1 MVHSLSRYNNENIYV
16 YNIGAPEYIKQMLT
30 SLRGEINNI
39 IKVMNVSLLLSSL
52 DRSSSQKINKKM
64 LELNYTL
71 DQYT

>member
-1 MVHSLSRYNNENIYV
+1 MVYSLSRYNNENTYV

-39 IKVMNVSLLLSSL
+39 IKVMNFSLLLSSV
-52 DRSSSQKINKKM
+52 DRSFSQKINKKM